1 MKIFL
6 LTILLLLQ
14 SLIVLA
20 QKFEFTDNCKKA
32 YNEIIS
38 LEFSNGKKILNL
50 EKKTNPDNLLPILY
64 DSYIDFL
71 EAILGEEKS
80 KLELFKDQKRKRIRA
95 IKSGDR
101 KSPYY
106 RYTLANLYLHHAFAR
121 LKFKEYFKA
130 LFEIK
135 KAFNLLEKNV
145 EEFPEF
151 TPNLIGMGLLHSII
165 GSIPDNYKWVSW
177 LASMDGTIEQG
188 KSELYQ
194 VLEEAERGGKY
205 SCFLTEAA
213 FYLTFIEVNLN
224 VNNKNTD
231 RLLYV
236 LDSKA
241 ENTPLIVY
249 AKLSIL
255 MRTAKNDIAIE
266 LLNGFKQS
274 PTAFQFHYLSYLNGM
289 ALLNQLNP
297 AANKYFKIYLD
308 KFKGYSYVKSAY
320 QKIAWLKL
328 IKNDTQAYKEKIL
341 LCKEFGNKNLDG
353 DKQAEKEVD
362 SEAVPNIPLLKARL
376 LFDGGYYDESL
387 KILNDGQN
395 QITDFNLAEETEY
408 YYRLARNYQEKEDHA
423 LAISFFK
430 KTIKKG
436 NDLLDYFAGNSCL
449 QLGTIYEMDHKIDSA
464 RYYYKMCLDMD
475 FKTYK
480 TSLDFKAKAKLKK
493 LE

>member
-6 LTILLLLQ
+6 LTILFFFQ
-14 SLIVLA
+14 GISIFA
-20 QKFEFTDNCKKA
+20 QKFEFTDNCLNA

-38 LEFSNGKKILNL
+38 LEFFRGKEIL
-50 EKKTNPDNLLPILY
+50 KKERKNNPNNLLPILY

-71 EAILGEEKS
+71 EVILGEEKS
-80 KLELFKDQKRKRIRA
+80 KLELFKNQKRKRIKA

-106 RYTLANLYLHHAFAR
+106 RYTLANLYLHHAFSR

-135 KAFNLLEKNV
+135 NAFNLLKKNV

-151 TPNLIGMGLLHSII
+151 TPNLIGFGLLHSMI

-177 LASMDGTIEQG
+177 LTSMDGTIEQG
-188 KSELYQ
+188 KNELYQ
-194 VLEEAERGGKY
+194 VLKEAENEGKY
-205 SCFLTEAA
+205 SYLLTEAA
-213 FYLTFIEVNLN
+213 FYLTFIEINLN

-255 MRTAKNDIAIE
+255 MRTAKNNIAIE
-266 LLNGFKQS
+266 LLKDFKQS
-274 PTAFQFHYLSYLNGM
+274 PTAFQFYYLSYLNGI

-297 AANKYFKIYLD
+297 TANKYFKIYLD
-308 KFKGYSYVKSAY
+308 KFKGYSYIKSAY
-320 QKIAWLKL
+320 QKMAWLKL
-328 IKNDTQAYKEKIL
+328 IENNTQMYKEKIL

-353 DKQAEKEVD
+353 DKQAEKEAN
-362 SEAVPNIPLLKARL
+362 SENIPNIPLLKARL

-387 KILNDGQN
+387 KILNDEQN
-395 QITDFNLAEETEY
+395 SISDFNLAEVTEY
-408 YYRLARNYQEKEDHA
+408 YYRLARNYQEKKYYT
-423 LAISFFK
+423 LAVSFFR

-436 NDLLDYFAGNSCL
+436 NDLPDYFAGNSCL
-449 QLGTIYEMDHKIDSA
+449 QLGTIYEMNHKIDSA
-464 RYYYKMCLDMD
+464 RYYYKMCLALD